1 MRVAAAVSLMAAAC
15 SYTSQYL
22 APVDGRARVVFRDGV
37 ATVTGPPQL
46 LSADCQRRV
55 EQIIGAQSRQVV
67 VARPIV
73 HPVWSSSL
81 TVAARPTTKAPSAP
95 KGSPADLGRAALGII
110 VLAPVVAVALVASP
124 SEAPAPTSAAIDWA
138 NAFNDA
144 RNRGEW
150 ECGG

>member
-1 MRVAAAVSLMAAAC
+1 MRVAAAVCLMAAAC
-15 SYTSQYL
+15 SYTSLYV
-22 APVDGRARVVFRDGV
+22 APVDGRARVVFKDGV

-55 EQIIGAQSRQVV
+55 EQIIGAQSPQVA

-73 HPVWSSSL
+73 HPAWSGA
-81 TVAARPTTKAPSAP
+81 TTIAARPTAKASSASRS
-95 KGSPADLGRAALGII
+95 SPADLGRAALGVI
-110 VLAPVVAVALVASP
+110 VLAPVVAVVLVASP